1 MAQTPNRYAVTS
13 AASRTLPEIT
23 SQTHVEPKMGGA
35 KRTVIFAE
43 SRRKSVLNI
52 SDWIEVRNAVHSF
65 WVWRRCDLS

>member
-52 SDWIEVRNAVHSF
+52 SD
-65 WVWRRCDLS
+65 